1 MLFFHNVST
10 RRDLLPQAP
19 VPPTTRLFN
28 RLIACPLI
36 VRQTESDMITI
47 YTFFIMLICFYIIM
61 ESMTCPVIFIQILY
75 YSH

>member
-10 RRDLLPQAP
+10 RRDLLPQVS

-47 YTFFIMLICFYIIM
+47 YFLHNAYLFLHYYGIHDLPRDLH
-61 ESMTCPVIFIQILY
+61 SNPVL
-75 YSH
+75 